1 MLLLIGMEVLDLVVW
16 LVVTRFAMGLV
27 LRLNGIK
34 TNENRSQLNSIIYR
48 RIVFSLGILLKF
60 VIDVA
65 LNIVP
70 ISLPFFGE
78 FLHEMLI

>member
-1 MLLLIGMEVLDLVVW
+1 MV
-16 LVVTRFAMGLV
+16 
-27 LRLNGIK
+27 IK
-34 TNENRSQLNSIIYR
+34 TNENRCQLNSIIYR

-60 VIDVA
+60 VVDVTS
-65 LNIVP
+65 NIVP